1 MSKLEELIKEFC
13 PNGVEYK
20 KLGELGKFYG
30 GLSGKSRNDFTNGNE
45 KFITYKNVY
54 ANPSLNLDIE
64 DRVKINPG
72 ERQNTLQYGD
82 IIFTGS
88 SETPDECGFSSVITT
103 KTSEKLYLNSFCF
116 FFRLDNQ
123 SILLPDFAKHL
134 FRAESIRY
142 QIGKTA
148 SGVTRYNVSKDK
160 MKQVQIPLPAL
171 PVQREIVRILDS
183 FTLYSA
189 ELTAEL
195 TARRKQYEFYRDKL
209 LQAECDVKWSTLGE
223 ICSCITSGGT
233 PNSSRSDYYG
243 RNIPWLRTQE
253 VDWREINDT
262 EIKITQS
269 GYDNSSAKWIPVNC
283 VIIAMYGATAA
294 KVAINKIPL
303 TTNQAC
309 CNLSINEKIANYKYV
324 YYWMCKE
331 YLNLKAMGQGSQCN
345 INAQIIKNYKI
356 PIPPMDVQER
366 IVKVLD
372 NFDAICSDLGIG
384 LPAEIEKRQKQYEYY
399 REKLLTFDGK
409 YATILTERNGT
420 ERNGQG

>member
-1 MSKLEELIKEFC
+1 
-13 PNGVEYK
+13 
-20 KLGELGKFYG
+20 
-30 GLSGKSRNDFTNGNE
+30 
-45 KFITYKNVY
+45 
-54 ANPSLNLDIE
+54 
-64 DRVKINPG
+64 
-72 ERQNTLQYGD
+72 
-82 IIFTGS
+82 
-88 SETPDECGFSSVITT
+88 
-103 KTSEKLYLNSFCF
+103 
-116 FFRLDNQ
+116 
-123 SILLPDFAKHL
+123 
-134 FRAESIRY
+134 
-142 QIGKTA
+142 
-148 SGVTRYNVSKDK
+148 

-171 PVQREIVRILDS
+171 PVQREIVRVLDS

-209 LQAECDVKWSTLGE
+209 LHAECDVKWSTLGE

-243 RNIPWLRTQE
+243 GNIPWLRTQE

-356 PIPPMDVQER
+356 PVPPMDVQER

-399 REKLLTFDGK
+399 RDKLLTFEGK
-409 YATILTERNGT
+409 NNNG
-420 ERNGQG
+420 EK